1 MVPIS
6 VDKLIAIMQAADND
20 PELLTHDSDFKVANN
35 EEAAYF
41 LRERL
46 KKLSL
51 GLLRK
56 MLK

>member
-1 MVPIS
+1 MPIS